1 MRMNGPTKFFFD
13 DPVQDRLL
21 AMVLSLGAEVAAV
34 REELCAVR
42 ALLAEKGL
50 VDAEAFAAPS
60 PASQAQRD
68 RMRERLVANL
78 LFPLEQECQ
87 TLISQSRTEAAR
99 A

>member
-13 DPVQDRLL
+13 DPAQDRLL
-21 AMVLSLGAEVAAV
+21 AMVLSLAAEVAAA
-34 REELCAVR
+34 REDLCAVR

-50 VDAEAFAAPS
+50 VTAEELAASSPS
-60 PASQAQRD
+60 SQTERD

-78 LFPLEQECQ
+78 LFPLQQECQ
-87 TLISQSRTEAAR
+87 TLVGETQPRTER